1 VTQPID
7 LAYRAQARPA
17 RVRGGR
23 TWRAVALVLAFWWAA
38 TGLLIALQ
46 RSAGSRVGALV
57 LTLVAAPLGL
67 WLVVRARRAWTE
79 RAAVASFFGGALL
92 WTAVSAA
99 FYGGWVVGP
108 TIGAP
113 RAGDALA
120 RATDAIVATS
130 YSTVF
135 AAALLLTAVLAT
147 RRAPNRLGILT
158 FATFWAAHELA
169 KLNVFAGVLSPGVH
183 FLPDYLGHLQ
193 RYFGPAR
200 NSALLPASVALLTG
214 SGVAL
219 LVRARRDGDPGR
231 RLGAV
236 LLAALL
242 LLAALEHALLGS
254 PRDPG
259 WWNAFLA
266 WRELR

>member
-1 VTQPID
+1 MTQPLD
-7 LAYRAQARPA
+7 LGYGAPVRSP
-17 RVRGGR
+17 RVQGGR
-23 TWRAVALVLAFWWAA
+23 TWRSVALVLGFWWAA
-38 TGLLIALQ
+38 TGLLIVLQ
-46 RSAGSRVGALV
+46 RSTGSRVGALA
-57 LTLVAAPLGL
+57 LALVAAPLGL
-67 WLVVRARRAWTE
+67 WLVARARHAWTE

-99 FYGGWVVGP
+99 FYGGWIVGP
-108 TIGAP
+108 TMRAP

-120 RATDAIVATS
+120 RAADAIIATG

-135 AAALLLTAVLAT
+135 STTLLLLAVLAT
-147 RRAPNRLGILT
+147 RRAPNRLGVLT
-158 FATFWAAHELA
+158 LATFWAAHELA
-169 KLNVFAGVLSPGVH
+169 KLNVFMGVVNPGVQ
-183 FLPDYLGHLQ
+183 FLPDYLDHLQ

-200 NSALLPASVALLTG
+200 NSALLPVSIALLAG
-214 SGVAL
+214 CGLAL
-219 LVRARRDGDPGR
+219 LVRARRDAEPGR

-254 PRDPG
+254 TRDPG